1 MSVIFTLVLV
11 FAKVALGSF
20 GGGLAA
26 LPFIEY
32 ELCIVKDWLTLQEFS
47 EVVSLA
53 QMTPG
58 PVALNSATFVG
69 YKLAGFWGASFAT
82 ISLVMTPVLLLMAL
96 LFLIERSSGEKRSK
110 IANFQK
116 AMRPAAAGLVFS
128 AFLTLTRPILP
139 QPALWGILALCAFL
153 LKYEFCRKYPQLIIL
168 FGALAGL
175 FFKNLLI
182 L

>member
-1 MSVIFTLVLV
+1 MYIITTLVLV

-32 ELCIVKDWLTLQEFS
+32 ELCIAKDWLTIQEFS
-47 EVVSLA
+47 EVVALA

-58 PVALNSATFVG
+58 PVALNAATFVG
-69 YKLAGFWGASFAT
+69 YKLAGFWGAFFAT
-82 ISLVMTPVLLLMAL
+82 VSLVVTPIFVIMLLL
-96 LFLIERSSGEKRSK
+96 FFIERSSGEKRSK
-110 IANFQK
+110 IASFQK

-128 AFLTLTRPILP
+128 AFLTVARPILP
-139 QPALWGILALCAFL
+139 QPALWGILFLCVFL
-153 LKYEFCRKYPQLIIL
+153 LKYEFCRKYPQTIIL
-168 FGALAGL
+168 VGAIAGL
-175 FFKNLLI
+175 LCKNLLA

>member
-1 MSVIFTLVLV
+1 MSIIVTLVLV

-26 LPFIEY
+26 LPFIQY
-32 ELCIVKDWLTLQEFS
+32 ELCLARNWLTEHEFS

-69 YKLAGFWGASFAT
+69 YKLAGFWGAFLAT
-82 ISLVMTPVLLLMAL
+82 ISLVTTPIILLML
-96 LFLIERSSGEKRSK
+96 VLFLIERSTGKTRS
-110 IANFQK
+110 NVVYFQRV
-116 AMRPAAAGLVFS
+116 MRPAVAGLVFS
-128 AFLTLTRPILP
+128 AFFTLIRPIIT
-139 QPALWGILALCAFL
+139 QPALWGILILCTSM
-153 LKYEFCRKYPQLIIL
+153 LKFEFCRKYPQLIIF
-168 FGALAGL
+168 FGALAGI

-182 L
+182 S

>member
-1 MSVIFTLVLV
+1 MPVIVTLALV

-32 ELCIVKDWLTLQEFS
+32 ELCMARDWLTLHEFS

-69 YKLAGFWGASFAT
+69 YKLAGFWGALLAS
-82 ISLVMTPVLLLMAL
+82 ISLVTTPIILLLLL
-96 LFLIERSSGEKRSK
+96 LFIIERSTGKMRAK
-110 IANFQK
+110 VADFQK
-116 AMRPAAAGLVFS
+116 AMRPAVAGLVFS
-128 AFLTLTRPILP
+128 AFLTLTRPIIP
-139 QPALWGILALCAFL
+139 QPILWGILASCALL
-153 LKYEFCRKYPQLIIL
+153 LKFETCRKYPQLIIL

-175 FFKNLLI
+175 FCNNWLI
-182 L
+182 S

>member
-1 MSVIFTLVLV
+1 MVIINLVLV

-26 LPFIEY
+26 LPFIKY
-32 ELCIVKDWLTLQEFS
+32 ELCIARDWLSMQQFS

-69 YKLAGFWGASFAT
+69 YKLAGFWGSLLSSASL
-82 ISLVMTPVLLLMAL
+82 IMTPILILMFL
-96 LFLIERSSGEKRSK
+96 LFLIERSTKKMRSK
-110 IANFQK
+110 IADFQK
-116 AMRPAAAGLVFS
+116 AMRPAVAGLVFS
-128 AFLTLTRPILP
+128 AFFTLARPILP
-139 QPALWGILALCAFL
+139 QPVLWGILILCVFL
-153 LKYEFCRKYPQLIIL
+153 LKFEFCRKYPQLIIL

-175 FFKNLLI
+175 FCKNWLI
-182 L
+182 S